1 MSKLNG
7 KIETTESVISVKVS
21 DLKSSVSLIALV
33 IGGAV

>member
-7 KIETTESVISVKVS
+7 QIDNVNFEITQNE